1 MFERL
6 EKTLDD
12 VLAEPEVRAALKLNK
27 APGGAEAE
35 VKAHVAA

>member
-12 VLAEPEVRAALKLNK
+12 VLAQADVRAALK
-27 APGGAEAE
+27 
-35 VKAHVAA
+35 VKIHATAC